1 MAVDEMT
8 VELANLSQAIEIQLR
23 ANRPAIAG
31 GLARIVL
38 VRLPRHLA
46 TYQRLLRAAWQL
58 KHWQEGEDWARRLL
72 QADPSNALA
81 WRSLAYAVE
90 QKGMRT
96 AAHAM
101 WRRAFEADPYD
112 PDIRSGLTRTSVTHA
127 PALVLNAAGLATI
140 YLRSGRWPHAA
151 AAYRALMQ
159 ADARR
164 IDFQVN
170 CMAALWQQN
179 ARQDA
184 YHLARHLTRRHPY
197 LLMAWVVL
205 NALGDVD
212 DRALARNPI
221 ASMDPD
227 GDFVRTWLAV
237 PFAGAK
243 TTLQITAKEAE
254 LLAA

>member
-1 MAVDEMT
+1 MDEKI
-8 VELANLSQAIEIQLR
+8 VELARLSQAIETQLR
-23 ANRPAIAG
+23 ANQAEYAG
-31 GLARIVL
+31 ALARIVL

-46 TYQRLLRAAWQL
+46 TYQRLLRASWML
-58 KHWQEGEDWARRLL
+58 KRWQEGEDWARRLL

-101 WRRAFEADPYD
+101 WMRAFEADPYD
-112 PDIRSGLTRTSVTHA
+112 PDIRSGLTRTSVERT
-127 PALVLNAAGLATI
+127 PILVLNAACLATL
-140 YLRSGRWPHAA
+140 YLRSGRWQHAA
-151 AAYRALMQ
+151 AAYGALLQ
-159 ADARR
+159 TNERR

-170 CMAALWQQN
+170 CMVALWQQN

-184 YHLARHLTRRHPY
+184 YRLARHLTRRHPY

-227 GDFVRTWLAV
+227 GDFVRAWLAI
-237 PFAGAK
+237 PFVGAI
-243 TTLQITAKEAE
+243 TTLQISAKEAE